1 MLMDTT
7 ETGRLCKKVEQAAAQ
22 VSTSFSERASTSE
35 LLHLFLCLQD
45 SLSLLIEAVNRE
57 QGDVTQCR
65 SLIRKVV
72 NILESPQ
79 VRDLAGIHSLMRASG
94 AVNESLIKLE
104 QATQRSR
111 AAGAG

>member
-1 MLMDTT
+1 M
-7 ETGRLCKKVEQAAAQ
+7 
-22 VSTSFSERASTSE
+22 
-35 LLHLFLCLQD
+35 
-45 SLSLLIEAVNRE
+45 
-57 QGDVTQCR
+57 TQCR

-104 QATQRSR
+104 QAIQRSR